1 MRPRSRPAGD
11 LGQMAQ
17 IETTELNRVEKRSVH
32 RTQWT
37 AQFAVASEL
46 CKRDYQ
52 VAFTMGNHPK
62 VDLMVI
68 SPSGAKF
75 AIDVKGLYKRN
86 FWVVSTKDQ
95 LQDLF
100 YILAFVP
107 DYEPNQFFILSQEE
121 VNREVPL
128 HLDRVKAER
137 LKKGLSIEKSDR
149 FQGLLWSVAEKSKDR
164 WDKLP
169 K

>member
-1 MRPRSRPAGD
+1 VIA
-11 LGQMAQ
+11 QMSEVKNAQ
-17 IETTELNRVEKRSVH
+17 TPSPDRRSVH
-32 RTQWT
+32 RTQWA

-46 CKRDYQ
+46 CKRGHQ

-75 AIDVKGLYKRN
+75 AIDVKGLYRKN
-86 FWVVSTKDQ
+86 FWVISRKEG

-107 DYEPNQFFILSQEE
+107 DDEPNQFFILSQDE
-121 VNREVPL
+121 VNTEVA
-128 HLDRVKAER
+128 RQIARTKAER
-137 LKKGLSIEKSDR
+137 LKKGLSIEKSEQ
-149 FQGLLWSVAEKSKDR
+149 FPGLPWSVAEKSKDQ
-164 WDKLP
+164 WGKLP
-169 K
+169 S